1 MAVDARAD
9 ASRSGDVRSAGARA
23 ATRYHRLQLA
33 LGAADLVLT
42 IALLVVAQ
50 QSGATRAVVAAAAA
64 HTAWPSI
71 HVAAVAVALG
81 VGLGTLTF
89 PLAVVRGWW
98 LPRRFGLLHQSFLA
112 WLLDRLKGAALG
124 GLLALAA
131 LEIVYGLLRVSAHW
145 WLVASAVF
153 AVAYVVIAMVVPV
166 WILPLFYRL
175 VPLADA
181 SLAAR
186 LLDLARRV
194 RVPAVG
200 VWVADQS
207 RRSRTANAMLTGIG
221 RTRRIV
227 LFDTLV
233 TQFTPAEI
241 ESVLA
246 HELAHHVHRDHARGL
261 VVQSLLTLVTLG
273 VADLVL
279 RGGARWLGLGGPA
292 DPAGLPWLALVLLGL
307 GLVAAPLTNGFSR
320 WLERQADDFAVTTTG
335 DAPAFIGAMERLA
348 ALNLAERRPH
358 RLVEIMLYSHPSI
371 DRRIARAFDMGGLE
385 GPPKPPALRGPA

>member
-1 MAVDARAD
+1 MLDDTRGD
-9 ASRSGDVRSAGARA
+9 ASGPGRSAGGRA

-42 IALLVVAQ
+42 IAALVAAQ
-50 QSGATRAVVAAAAA
+50 MSGATRTVAEAVAA
-64 HTAWPSI
+64 HTTWPSI

-81 VGLGTLTF
+81 AGLGVLAF

-98 LPRRFGLLHQSFLA
+98 LPRRFGLLHQGVGA

-124 GLLALAA
+124 GALALAA
-131 LEIVYGLLRVSAHW
+131 LEIVYGLLRVSEHW
-145 WLVASAVF
+145 WLIASAVF
-153 AVAYVVIAMVVPV
+153 AIAYIGLAMVVPV
-166 WILPLFYRL
+166 WVLPLFYRL

-227 LFDTLV
+227 LFDTLI
-233 TQFTPAEI
+233 TRFTPDEV

-273 VADLVL
+273 VADLAL
-279 RGGARWLGLGGPA
+279 RLGARWLGLSGPA
-292 DPAGLPWLALVLLGL
+292 DPAGLPWLALVLLGV
-307 GLVAAPLTNGFSR
+307 GLLAAPLTNGFSR
-320 WLERQADDFAVTTTG
+320 WMERQADDFAIRTTA
-335 DAPAFIGAMERLA
+335 DVPAFVGAMERLA
-348 ALNLAERRPH
+348 SLNLAERRPH

-371 DRRIARAFDMGGLE
+371 DRRIARAR
-385 GPPKPPALRGPA
+385 AAAS